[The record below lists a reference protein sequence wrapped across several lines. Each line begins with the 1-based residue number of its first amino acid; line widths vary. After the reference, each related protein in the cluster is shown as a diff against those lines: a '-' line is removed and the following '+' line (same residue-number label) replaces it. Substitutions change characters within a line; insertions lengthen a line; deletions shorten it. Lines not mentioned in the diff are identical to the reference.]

1 VSFRFTVFGVF
12 GAVGHG
18 KNQVADHLATKG
30 FRPYEIADPLKEMV
44 SDVYGVPREICYGTQ
59 GEKLY
64 PLDGRTVTTARGVV
78 VLLPVVQRADGTY
91 WTTRALLEFLG
102 TDAFR
107 SVDPETWVKL
117 AARKIAAIRAAAVDR
132 DDREGPV
139 RQGAIYGLPCRGVV
153 IPGVRFPN
161 EEKMIRGLGG
171 QLIRVIALGAP
182 EQSGG
187 STHESNTIWETL
199 TPDHVISV
207 PYGRLDLLRARVDE
221 VIGA

>member
-1 VSFRFTVFGVF
+1 VSRFTVFGVF

-30 FRPYEIADPLKEMV
+30 YRPYEIADPLKEMV

-117 AARKIAAIRAAAVDR
+117 AARRIALLRHAAASQAAALEDGEVTPASI
-132 DDREGPV
+132 GVPV
-139 RQGAIYGLPCRGVV
+139 VGVV